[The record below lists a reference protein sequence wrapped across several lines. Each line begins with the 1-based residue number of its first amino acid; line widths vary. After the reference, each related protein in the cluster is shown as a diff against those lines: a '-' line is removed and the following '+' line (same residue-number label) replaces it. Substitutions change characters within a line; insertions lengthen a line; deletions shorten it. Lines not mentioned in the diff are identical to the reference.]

1 MNFLTVFST
10 LEPVLVPFLFIL
22 GLLIGSFLNV
32 VVYRYP
38 EIFKQNNLRDIN
50 EYLKELKIGCPNLE
64 NSIKNN
70 EQHISLSFPNSH
82 CPKCNHQIKWYEN
95 IPVLSYLFLGGKC
108 SNCKNPIG
116 LVYPSIELITAFI
129 FILPALFFTNI
140 TLLLPVVL
148 FMAIGWTIFL
158 LDLKTMFI
166 PDILSYILLWG
177 SILLAY
183 LNLNILQT
191 TLNEAVLAAMVGY
204 LILWLFGTIGKII
217 KKSDAM
223 GQGDYKLIAGIGAFI
238 GLKGVIFTIF
248 FAPFIGIAFWIILS
262 IIKKINQKDVESAI
276 AYGPSLVL
284 ASWIFILYK
293 QEIAQQFAE
302 RLMWL

>member
-50 EYLKELKIGCPNLE
+50 EYLKELNINCNSLE
-64 NSIKNN
+64 HSVKNN
-70 EQHISLSFPNSH
+70 EQQISLSFPNSH

-129 FILPALFFTNI
+129 FILPALFFINT
-140 TLLLPVVL
+140 TLILPLVL
-148 FMAIGWTIFL
+148 FMVIGWTIFL

-166 PDILSYILLWG
+166 PDTLSYILLWG

-204 LILWLFGTIGKII
+204 VILWLFGTVGRII
-217 KKSDAM
+217 KKVDVM

-248 FAPFIGIAFWIILS
+248 FAPFIGITFWIILS